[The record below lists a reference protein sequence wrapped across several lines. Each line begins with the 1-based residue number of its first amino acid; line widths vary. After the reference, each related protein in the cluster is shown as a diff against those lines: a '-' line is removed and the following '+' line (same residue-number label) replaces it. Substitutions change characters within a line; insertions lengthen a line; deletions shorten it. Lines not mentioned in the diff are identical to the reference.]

1 MKTGGAPQDR
11 GTGGSGNDGRLL
23 SVLLARWQARAAF
36 HEALEDAARNA
47 LAGDDP
53 DEVSGL
59 IEQQLTTEQT
69 EYIAEFLF
77 ALRRAGCAEPPKLGA
92 YIDRHNAMVETLLE
106 ALAAERRGEAPL
118 GAGQKRRLWRLRSA
132 RFNDRIRASALERLG
147 DGRLLLSLKDLE
159 RFMAP
164 HMDPTLCRDRLDAL
178 VQVGL
183 LGDEAR
189 PNIRLFWPLD
199 RLEAI
204 VAGQLSVFLEGLGDE

>member
-1 MKTGGAPQDR
+1 MREGEG
-11 GTGGSGNDGRLL
+11 DGRLL

-36 HEALEDAARNA
+36 HEALEDAARTA
-47 LAGDDP
+47 LADDDP

-77 ALRRAGCAEPPKLGA
+77 ALRRAGCTEPPKLGA
-92 YIDRHNAMVETLLE
+92 YVDRHNAMVETLLE
-106 ALAAERRGEAPL
+106 ALAAERRGEAANAPL

-132 RFNDRIRASALERLG
+132 RFNERMRASALERLG

-178 VQVGL
+178 VRVGL
-183 LGDEAR
+183 LGDETR
-189 PNIRLFWPLD
+189 PNIRLFWPMQ

-204 VAGQLSVFLEGLGDE
+204 VAGQLSVFLEGLGDD